1 MTEEEKLGIQV
12 TLFMKGLDNLTN
24 IAKQEI
30 GFIKVIIRPLWFEVN
45 NFMENTLKE
54 CVDYV
59 DDNKSRWEAI
69 LEEEV
74 RNKEIKESQEGKDSK
89 V

>member
-74 RNKEIKESQEGKDSK
+74 RNKEIKVLKINY
-89 V
+89 